1 MGSRRFFF
9 GDLFKQK
16 VYSEPRHPA
25 LFDPNCFA
33 ESFEAEWLEPEFVAA
48 VKTGT
53 FAAPFLK
60 QHLPNVYSFPCFRA
74 ELCDQLVE
82 EIDHATSRLTG
93 PAMVTSTGPFS
104 ISKLANTDDR
114 DEGSLDGY
122 LDRPNG
128 MNRYGIVLN
137 QLGLEPFASYLQTN
151 FVHPLA
157 KELFPVEGEGFD
169 DHHCFCVRY
178 SAESDAGL
186 DMHED
191 DSDVTLNVCLGKEF
205 TAATLSFCGMVDNL
219 DHRKHGCT
227 YEHMKGRA
235 YRTSEQFRADRQR
248 KGIGEPDRLCLS
260 YTHDADYARYLGRP
274 SRADAERR
282 GEINLEPCLCVFL
295 EYLQQPE
302 EKKRVAASLV
312 AVSEYIRAEEGL
324 KGSAADALGTLPVY
338 CAVSPGG
345 ATGQIR
351 ALCRVPEVA
360 GKACA
365 CILDIRKGVYYP
377 LYDADL
383 IAGGEAGGGAAGGE
397 TVLEEFYAKWRKGAV
412 EAVAME
418 GM

>member
-1 MGSRRFFF
+1 
-9 GDLFKQK
+9 
-16 VYSEPRHPA
+16 
-25 LFDPNCFA
+25 
-33 ESFEAEWLEPEFVAA
+33 
-48 VKTGT
+48 
-53 FAAPFLK
+53 
-60 QHLPNVYSFPCFRA
+60 
-74 ELCDQLVE
+74 
-82 EIDHATSRLTG
+82 
-93 PAMVTSTGPFS
+93 
-104 ISKLANTDDR
+104 
-114 DEGSLDGY
+114 
-122 LDRPNG
+122 

-235 YRTSEQFRADRQR
+235 VIHLGRHRHGADNIAAGERVNFLLWSLNAKYRTSEQFRADRQR

-282 GEINLEPCLCVFL
+282 GVMLHQVEKRARDAAQPVRNLAAPGQEINLEPCLCVFL